1 MRFATDRQATR
12 EGGGGLGA
20 VGGANSSLEAAEF
33 NIKRDFGRGK
43 GAAFGIRKVWQG
55 QGG

>member
-12 EGGGGLGA
+12 GGGGGLGA
-20 VGGANSSLEAAEF
+20 VVVANSSLEAAEF